1 MAAVAGVDLIIMKK
15 NENPFSI
22 YAKVSQLAFVII
34 SPLLVFLWGGSALV
48 KHFDLPQWVMGVFVA
63 LAIVFMLGGAV
74 SYLAQLIR
82 FYENRDKDKR
92 TPMAFTSSPRDN
104 DYYDDYKN
112 LRK

>member
-1 MAAVAGVDLIIMKK
+1 MKK
-15 NENPFSI
+15 NENPFAV

-34 SPLLVFLWGGSALV
+34 APLLLFLWGGSAVV
-48 KHFDLPQWVMGVFVA
+48 KHFGLPEWVMGICVA

-74 SYLAQLIR
+74 NYLVTLIR
-82 FYENRDKDKR
+82 YYEKQDKDKKVPR
-92 TPMAFTSSPRDN
+92 AFTSSRRDN